1 MADTGES
8 SDDTEREFD
17 DFEPCDEKELEI
29 LYWLEGQNIGDMVG
43 LIHYVLEIRSMIL
56 YNVIEKPVRTS
67 RTTLSTTLAE
77 FVPVL
82 SIEDHIS
89 SCSRDAST

>member
-29 LYWLEGQNIGDMVG
+29 LYIELLHEHSRLQVQ
-43 LIHYVLEIRSMIL
+43 L
-56 YNVIEKPVRTS
+56 EKPHTQR
-67 RTTLSTTLAE
+67 L
-77 FVPVL
+77 
-82 SIEDHIS
+82 
-89 SCSRDAST
+89 